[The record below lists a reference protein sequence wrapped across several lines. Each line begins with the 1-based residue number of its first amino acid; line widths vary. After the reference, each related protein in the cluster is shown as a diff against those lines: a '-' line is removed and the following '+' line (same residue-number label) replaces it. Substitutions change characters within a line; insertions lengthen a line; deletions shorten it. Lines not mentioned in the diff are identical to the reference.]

1 MSNSYN
7 SILVTLQELVQG
19 SKDKNLETNIK
30 FNIPIYQRLYV
41 WKEEQVKKLLEDT
54 YNAYIISK
62 ENPENDYYLG
72 GVIVVKNGDRYD
84 LIDGQQ
90 RFTTLWLIAQQLLEN
105 LKPFLEN
112 RMYFSI
118 RDHANEFFKKTNVWL
133 AFKACVCAFWS
144 D

>member
-62 ENPENDYYLG
+62 ENPE
-72 GVIVVKNGDRYD
+72 IVKEELTISQKISHTI
-84 LIDGQQ
+84 LI
-90 RFTTLWLIAQQLLEN
+90 
-105 LKPFLEN
+105 
-112 RMYFSI
+112 FSTI
-118 RDHANEFFKKTNVWL
+118 TFG
-133 AFKACVCAFWS
+133 
-144 D
+144 